1 MSQSDAA
8 VGLGALMPTR
18 WGAAGLVSSLAHHL
32 LAQFVAPMRILSVG
46 PDVPLLAELCAA
58 GHAVSSITA
67 ADFAAGPVSG
77 QWSVLL
83 LVDSAELI
91 DSVDLFERSGDWL
104 GTDGRLL
111 IAGTFL
117 LRRDRP
123 ACAPHHYLE
132 HCLRLAERAGFVK
145 ALHLELS
152 APAEDRDEDG
162 GACGNFLVGWQRS
175 EVPIWRL
182 GRIDGERVD
191 QLRRLFEQ
199 VFGHDMSVAHWQWKY
214 GDGRGIGI
222 GVWRCGDG
230 APQLVAHYGGVSRDI
245 LLFGVP
251 TKALQ
256 CGDVM
261 VAEQGRGSL
270 SRKGP
275 VFLASA
281 TCLEHS
287 IGYGTPHLIAF
298 GFPNERAYRLPE
310 RLGLY
315 AESGRM
321 VEVAWPPA
329 DGGPSL
335 WYALR
340 EIDPADPLLDR
351 LFDAC
356 WSAMATTTCHLAIGV
371 RDAAYLRYRYLAHPD
386 KTYRLFILKQ
396 RLTGRALGVIVL
408 RIDEDAAGVRR
419 CELLDV
425 VGAVANIPLLVQQAR
440 RLAAQW
446 SCLNLFAWLTENL
459 LPYLALPSESSSCPI
474 GIVIPANAWTA
485 GPPVASFAGKW
496 WLTSGDMD
504 FR

>member
-1 MSQSDAA
+1 MSQSDALA
-8 VGLGALMPTR
+8 GLGALRPTGWR
-18 WGAAGLVSSLAHHL
+18 AASTLTQPL
-32 LAQFVAPMRILSVG
+32 LSQFTAPMRMLSVG
-46 PDVPLLAELCAA
+46 PDIPLLAELSAA
-58 GHAVSSITA
+58 GHVITRIAA
-67 ADFAAGPVSG
+67 ADFVANPASE
-77 QWSVLL
+77 QWPVLL

-91 DSVDLFERSGDWL
+91 DSVDLFERAGDWL
-104 GTDGRLL
+104 AADGRLL

-123 ACAPHHYLE
+123 GCAPHHYLE
-132 HCLRLAERAGFVK
+132 HCLRLAERAGF
-145 ALHLELS
+145 AETLRHELPL
-152 APAEDRDEDG
+152 AANNAATATWP
-162 GACGNFLVGWQRS
+162 CGDFLLGWQRR
-175 EVPIWRL
+175 EAPTWRL
-182 GRIDGERVD
+182 GRIGSERVEE
-191 QLRRLFEQ
+191 LRRLFAQ
-199 VFGHDMSVAHWQWKY
+199 VFGHDMSLAHWQWKY

-222 GVWRCGDG
+222 GVWRCGEG
-230 APQLVAHYGGVSRDI
+230 GPQLVAHYGGVSRDI
-245 LLFGVP
+245 LLFGTP
-251 TKALQ
+251 AKALQ

-287 IGYGTPHLIAF
+287 IGYGTPQLIAF

-315 AESGRM
+315 AESGHM
-321 VEVAWPPA
+321 VEAAWPPA
-329 DGGPSL
+329 DGRPSL

-340 EIDPADPLLDR
+340 EIDPADPQLDR
-351 LFDAC
+351 QLDAC
-356 WSAMATTTCHLAIGV
+356 WAAMARTTGHLAIGV
-371 RDAAYLRYRYLAHPD
+371 RDAAYLRYRYLGHPD
-386 KTYRLFILKQ
+386 KTYRLFVLKQ
-396 RLTGRALGVIVL
+396 RLTGRVLGAIVL
-408 RIDEDAAGVRR
+408 RVDEDAAGTRR

-425 VGAVANIPLLVQQAR
+425 VGAVAHVPLLVQQAR
-440 RLAAQW
+440 RLAGQW
-446 SCLNLFAWLTENL
+446 GCLNLFAWLTENL
-459 LPYLALPSESSSCPI
+459 LPYLALPSEASSRPI